1 MKKLLLNNWLLKLA
15 SVVLAALLWFL
26 TVQIYDPQDV
36 RTFSNIPVKLVNA
49 GLLEKQNKVYEVL
62 GGTDSVRVTVKA
74 PTSIIGQLRATDIVA
89 EADVSRLTDINTV
102 PITYYIQNVDSDNI
116 TGDHDVVNLKVENR
130 RTRWINVVS
139 GTIGEVAEGYMIY
152 AATPDQN
159 RIEISGPE
167 SAVNNVD
174 RAEVVVD
181 VTGATVDLSAN
192 AEIILYDSTN
202 QPVDTENLNMN
213 EKYMHMSVEVLA
225 YKEVPIEVDY
235 SGVPENGYLVTD
247 EITVEPSSV
256 VIAGRASAI
265 ENASKVVIP
274 ADRINISGAN
284 SDVVEIVRIR
294 DILPENTKLADTS
307 FNGRVTVTIGIEP
320 KSDKSVEL
328 STERITLL
336 NVPEGVNATV
346 NGDQARIITRLSG
359 LSDNLSSIHSLILKG
374 TVDVGKW
381 MEDNGL
387 TTLEPGVYTMPVQL
401 EIPGE
406 VTVENDISVR
416 VTVMMGDEDQ

>member
-192 AEIILYDSTN
+192 AEIILS
-202 QPVDTENLNMN
+202 
-213 EKYMHMSVEVLA
+213 SC
-225 YKEVPIEVDY
+225 
-235 SGVPENGYLVTD
+235 SGVVWNC
-247 EITVEPSSV
+247 
-256 VIAGRASAI
+256 
-265 ENASKVVIP
+265 
-274 ADRINISGAN
+274 
-284 SDVVEIVRIR
+284 
-294 DILPENTKLADTS
+294 
-307 FNGRVTVTIGIEP
+307 
-320 KSDKSVEL
+320 
-328 STERITLL
+328 
-336 NVPEGVNATV
+336 
-346 NGDQARIITRLSG
+346 
-359 LSDNLSSIHSLILKG
+359 
-374 TVDVGKW
+374 
-381 MEDNGL
+381 
-387 TTLEPGVYTMPVQL
+387 
-401 EIPGE
+401 
-406 VTVENDISVR
+406 
-416 VTVMMGDEDQ
+416 